1 MGSQNMSLTF
11 ENFAEVFVAE
21 IEDSIQVKKRVIA
34 EQLSPL
40 TEIVQLL
47 LLAVHAG
54 NKVILFGN
62 GGSAADSQHIAAEL
76 VSRFRRD
83 REALPAI
90 ALTTDT
96 SILTSVGNDY
106 SFEEVF
112 ARQIA
117 ALGRPGD
124 VAFALS
130 TSGNSPNVLKAV
142 SKAKEKG
149 LATVGFTGQHGGRLK
164 DAVDICFRVPS
175 QNTARIQEA
184 HITAAHVICE
194 IIEREFSSQHS

>member
-1 MGSQNMSLTF
+1 MSAIADRYAQIFL
-11 ENFAEVFVAE
+11 AELE
-21 IEDSIQVKKRVIA
+21 ESIQVKKQVLDEQMPVLAEIA
-34 EQLSPL
+34 GS
-40 TEIVQLL
+40 LL
-47 LLAVHAG
+47 HALRAG
-54 NKVILFGN
+54 HKILFFGN

-106 SFEEVF
+106 SFAEVF

-124 VAFALS
+124 VALGIS
-130 TSGNSPNVLKAV
+130 TSGNSPNVLQAMQVAKAR
-142 SKAKEKG
+142 G
-149 LATVGFTGQHGGRLK
+149 LVTVGFTGREGGKLK
-164 DAVDICFRVPS
+164 DSVDLCLRVPS

-184 HITAAHVICE
+184 HITVAHILCE
-194 IIEREFSSQHS
+194 IIEQEFSRQDA